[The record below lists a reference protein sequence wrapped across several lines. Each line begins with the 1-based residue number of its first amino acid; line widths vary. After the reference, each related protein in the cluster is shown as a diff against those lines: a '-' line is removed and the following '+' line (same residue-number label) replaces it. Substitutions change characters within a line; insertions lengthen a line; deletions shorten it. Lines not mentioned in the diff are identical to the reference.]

1 MATLERE
8 ILEQVSK
15 LDEVKQRK
23 VLEFA
28 RRLATQP
35 DEGAMAWSEWLA
47 LADQANA
54 AIQAKYG
61 AQHTFN
67 TQALLDELREE
78 ESG

>member
-1 MATLERE
+1 MATLESE

-15 LDEVKQRK
+15 LDEAKQRK
-23 VLEFA
+23 VLEFV

-35 DEGAMAWSEWLA
+35 DEGSIAWPDWLL

-54 AIQAKYG
+54 EIQAKYG
-61 AQHTFN
+61 MHHSFD

>member
-1 MATLERE
+1 MAALERE

-15 LDEVKQRK
+15 LDEAKQRQ

-28 RRLATQP
+28 RRLATPP
-35 DEGAMAWSEWLA
+35 DAETITWSEWLA

-54 AIQAKYG
+54 DLQTKYG
-61 AQHTFN
+61 ARHTFN

-78 ESG
+78 ESS